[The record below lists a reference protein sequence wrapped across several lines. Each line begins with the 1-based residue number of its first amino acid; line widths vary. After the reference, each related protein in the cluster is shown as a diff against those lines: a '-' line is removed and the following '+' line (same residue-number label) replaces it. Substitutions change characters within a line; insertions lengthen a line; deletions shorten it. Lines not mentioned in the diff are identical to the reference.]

1 MRTASPSNLDLFKAL
16 VPVFSAAFVVA
27 AIGFYRTRYSSL
39 RVPTSEPESVVT
51 RSSSDQEPTREP
63 GYDRLSLRETKPP
76 NLKFNPTTI
85 AQLTRKVNNSGLYLQ
100 VVQCRY
106 KMNFDN
112 ITEGNHAIMDNLDV
126 ELPYRFPI
134 DVSITQDVKWSTQ
147 NLGLLT
153 KQLHFF
159 WEALGDGQRCSNL
172 TIQLPPV
179 RLAEVTSGSG
189 ILAVTTDVLLPLNLR
204 TLEWRGSREQLP
216 MFFQDQPAF
225 STLTNLTVQSELSAD
240 DCKTLLYWGRGR
252 LQSAAF
258 QTIRDVDPGEVRV
271 SLPPVP
277 NRVQIIEMAALMSL
291 AITSTVDIRLLLSTQ
306 MRFPAINAV
315 TLIISDPGF
324 DIWYCRQR
332 LTTFG
337 MRHVPSWNVHGRM
350 SQDQV
355 SRMNELYPDGHFL
368 GGIPHL

>member
-1 MRTASPSNLDLFKAL
+1 MAVLRLHTPKASI
-16 VPVFSAAFVVA
+16 PVLSGAFIAAAVWL
-27 AIGFYRTRYSSL
+27 YHTTYLSS
-39 RVPTSEPESVVT
+39 RKPP
-51 RSSSDQEPTREP
+51 SSSQEIDHTAASQEPFYTVDGRRSAR
-63 GYDRLSLRETKPP
+63 DTKRP
-76 NLKFNPTTI
+76 NFIFHRTPL
-85 AQLTRKVNNSGLYLQ
+85 AQLTRNNEQGLKLQ
-100 VVQCRY
+100 VVMCEYRTT
-106 KMNFDN
+106 FDSIAEN
-112 ITEGNHAIMDNLDV
+112 NDAILVNPGALPHQYTV
-126 ELPYRFPI
+126 EVTI
-134 DVSITQDVKWSTQ
+134 DGTQGIPWSTQ
-147 NLGLLT
+147 ILGLLT
-153 KQLHFF
+153 KQMNSL
-159 WEALGDGQRCSNL
+159 WEALGGGQRCSNL

-225 STLTNLTVQSELSAD
+225 STLTNLTIQSGLSTD

-291 AITSTVDIRLLLSTQ
+291 AITSTVDIRPLLSTQ

>member
-1 MRTASPSNLDLFKAL
+1 MRAASPFDLDLSQAS
-16 VPVFSAAFVVA
+16 VPVVSAAFVA
-27 AIGFYRTRYSSL
+27 AAVWFYRTRYPSSS
-39 RVPTSEPESVVT
+39 VPTSQAITVT
-51 RSSSDQEPTREP
+51 ISPQDQELTTREP
-63 GYDRLSLRETKPP
+63 GYDRLSLRETKQP
-76 NLKFNPTTI
+76 NLRFNPTRI
-85 AQLTRKVNNSGLYLQ
+85 ARLTRKVNNSGLHLE
-100 VVQCRY
+100 VVHCEY
-106 KMNFDN
+106 KMTFDSV
-112 ITEGNHAIMDNLDV
+112 TEGNQAIVDNLEV
-126 ELPYRFPI
+126 GLPHRFPI
-134 DVSITQDVKWSTQ
+134 DVSMPRNIEWSTQ

-153 KQLHFF
+153 KQLHLF

-225 STLTNLTVQSELSAD
+225 STLTNLTIQSGLSTD

-291 AITSTVDIRLLLSTQ
+291 AITSTVDIRPLLSTQ
-306 MRFPAINAV
+306 MRFPAINSV
-315 TLIISDPGF
+315 TLKISDPGF
-324 DIWYCRQR
+324 DIWFCRQR

-350 SQDQV
+350 SQD
-355 SRMNELYPDGHFL
+355 
-368 GGIPHL
+368 